1 MKKLHENFVEEKE
14 KTIVFCPI
22 EDDREK
28 EYQFVE
34 ISRLCF
40 SAGLEVV
47 KVFSQKIDAF
57 NRRTIMGS
65 GKLDEVKEFLRNNEC
80 DCLVVDYQLTG
91 SQLRNLSD
99 ELGIKVLDRVLLI
112 IDIFALNAKSSE
124 GKIEVRLAQDR
135 YLLTRLSSIKGS
147 QGRFGG
153 KGAGMRGPGE
163 TKLELDRRKLEK
175 EILTLQNDIEKIK
188 NSRKQNRVLRQKNGI
203 KSVVLGGYTNAGK
216 SSIFNLLT
224 KESIYADDKLFATL
238 DTTSRRLFLADG
250 KFCLL
255 TDTVGFISKLP
266 HELVESFS
274 ATLEEVK
281 EADLVLHV
289 VDVSD
294 EFYKK
299 NIEITDKILDDIG
312 ATDNRIVILNKSD
325 LLKNPIQIEKNQ
337 ILFTTK
343 NKDGVD
349 RLKNFILQV
358 LEDKQWKE
366 EVIGFMFFLRE

>member
-1 MKKLHENFVEEKE
+1 MSKMHQVLEEEIE
-14 KTIVFCPI
+14 KCVVFCPI
-22 EDDREK
+22 EDEREK
-28 EYQFVE
+28 EYQIVE

-40 SAGLEVV
+40 SAGMQVD
-47 KVFSQKIDAF
+47 KVFTQSIDAF
-57 NRRTIMGS
+57 NRRTIMGT
-65 GKLDEVKEFLRNNEC
+65 GKLEEVKLYIKENDV
-80 DCLVVDYQLTG
+80 DCLVVDFQLTG

-99 ELGIKVLDRVLLI
+99 ELHVKVLDRILLI

-124 GKIEVRLAQDR
+124 GKIQVKLAQDK
-135 YLLTRLSSIKGS
+135 YLLTRLSSMQGS

-175 EILTLQNDIEKIK
+175 EILTLQNEIEKIK
-188 NSRKQNRVLRQKNGI
+188 NSRRQNKILREKNGI

-216 SSIFNLLT
+216 STLFNLLT

-238 DTTSRRLFLADG
+238 DTTSRRMFLG
-250 KFCLL
+250 NNSYCLL

-281 EADLVLHV
+281 EADLILHI

-294 EFYKK
+294 NFYKK
-299 NIEITDKILDDIG
+299 NIDITNKILDDLG
-312 ATDNRIVILNKSD
+312 ATENRLVILNKMD
-325 LLKNPIQIEKNQ
+325 LLDHPVEIEKNQ
-337 ILFTTK
+337 VLFSAK
-343 NKDGVD
+343 KKDGVD
-349 RLKNFILQV
+349 HLKEIIQNL
-358 LEDKQWKE
+358 L
-366 EVIGFMFFLRE
+366 

>member
-1 MKKLHENFVEEKE
+1 MSKLHQVLEEE
-14 KTIVFCPI
+14 IERAVVFCPI
-22 EDDREK
+22 ENEKDK
-28 EYQFVE
+28 EYQIAE

-40 SAGLEVV
+40 SAGLEVE
-47 KVFSQKIDAF
+47 KVFYQNIDAF
-57 NRRTIMGS
+57 NRRTIMGT
-65 GKLDEVKEFLRNNEC
+65 GKLEEVKSFVREKEI
-80 DCLVVDYQLTG
+80 DCLVVDFQLTG

-99 ELGIKVLDRVLLI
+99 ELGIKVLDRILLI

-124 GKIEVRLAQDR
+124 GKIQVKLAQDR
-135 YLLTRLSSIKGS
+135 YLLTRLSSMSGS

-175 EILTLQNDIEKIK
+175 EILTLQGEIDKIK
-188 NSRKQNRVLRQKNGI
+188 NSRKQNKVLREKNGI

-238 DTTSRRLFLADG
+238 DTTSRRLFLDEG

-274 ATLEEVK
+274 ATLEEVRD
-281 EADLVLHV
+281 ADLILHV
-289 VDVSD
+289 VDVAD
-294 EFYKK
+294 DFYER
-299 NIEITDKILDDIG
+299 NIEITNKILDDIG
-312 ATDNRIVILNKSD
+312 ATKNRLIILNKSD
-325 LLKNPIQIEKNQ
+325 ILNKPVKIEQNQ

-343 NKDGVD
+343 RKDGLD
-349 RLKNFILQV
+349 KLKKAIEIA
-358 LEDKQWKE
+358 LED
-366 EVIGFMFFLRE
+366 

>member
-175 EILTLQNDIEKIK
+175 EILTLQNDIDKIK

-358 LEDKQWKE
+358 LEDK
-366 EVIGFMFFLRE
+366 